1 MSKNQSPLS
10 RPLNTSC
17 FGTVLTA
24 VATRFLTGTQAD
36 RTPAM
41 KRIISLVT
49 QPVSLL
55 IMGCTLMF
63 GFPTW
68 VGMIGLVIGA
78 LGLFIPD
85 WWAASRPRKR

>member
-1 MSKNQSPLS
+1 
-10 RPLNTSC
+10 
-17 FGTVLTA
+17 
-24 VATRFLTGTQAD
+24 
-36 RTPAM
+36 M